1 MEFKI
6 GSIISHYDAIYA
18 LMLAALMHKD
28 QQVALAAS
36 EFWSGI
42 IQAKLDENDEVR
54 V

>member
-1 MEFKI
+1 
-6 GSIISHYDAIYA
+6 
-18 LMLAALMHKD
+18 MHKD

-42 IQAKLDENDEVR
+42 IQSKLEDNDEVR